1 MRVFALRFAA
11 AGLAVLLVFPVLAQ
25 QPQGRGGRGFG
36 GFGGGMMDAAQLLLN
51 KSVQEELK
59 LTDDQKSALA
69 KVQEKQ
75 QEAMQKA
82 RDAGDREKAR
92 EIFRTVR
99 EETKKEVDKWKE
111 TGLKPEQAKR
121 LRQIELQTMQV
132 RAFADA
138 DVQKELKLTDK
149 QKDEVK
155 EITEGVTKD
164 VTELRNSAQ
173 NPRELFPKI
182 QALQKEAKEKVAG
195 LLTEDQKK
203 TWKEMVGDSFEI
215 KFEGRGGP
223 GGGGGFRKGG
233 KNKQES
239 Q

>member
-11 AGLAVLLVFPVLAQ
+11 AGLAVLLVYPVLAQ
-25 QPQGRGGRGFG
+25 QPGGRGGRGGRG
-36 GFGGGMMDAAQLLLN
+36 GFGGPMDAAQLLLN

-59 LTDDQKSALA
+59 LNDDQKAALA

-75 QEAMQKA
+75 REAMQKA
-82 RDAGDREKAR
+82 FADGDRQKAF
-92 EIFRTVR
+92 ETMRTVR

-111 TGLKPEQAKR
+111 AGGLKPEQAKR
-121 LRQIELQTMQV
+121 LRQIELQNMHF

-138 DVQKELKLTDK
+138 DVQKELKMTDK
-149 QKDEVK
+149 QKEEVK
-155 EITEGVTKD
+155 EVTEGVNKD

-173 NPRELFPKI
+173 NPRELRPKI
-182 QALQKEAKEKVAG
+182 QALEKEATEKVAG

-203 TWKEMVGDSFEI
+203 TWKEMVGEPFEV
-215 KFEGRGGP
+215 KMEGFGGGRGFG
-223 GGGGGFRKGG
+223 KGKG
-233 KNKQES
+233 KQES

>member
-11 AGLAVLLVFPVLAQ
+11 AGLAVLLVYPVLAQ
-25 QPQGRGGRGFG
+25 QPGGRGGRGGRGFG
-36 GFGGGMMDAAQLLLN
+36 GGAMDAAQLLLN

-59 LTDDQKSALA
+59 LTDDQKAALT

-75 QEAMQKA
+75 REAMQKA

-92 EIFRTVR
+92 EVFRTVF

-121 LRQIELQTMQV
+121 LRQIELQNMQF

-138 DVQKELKLTDK
+138 DVQKELKMTDK

-155 EITEGVTKD
+155 EISEGVTKD
-164 VTELRNSAQ
+164 ITELRNSAQ

-182 QALQKEAKEKVAG
+182 QALTKEASEKVAG

-203 TWKEMVGDSFEI
+203 SWKELTGEPFEV
-215 KFEGRGGP
+215 KREFP
-223 GGGGGFRKGG
+223 GGGQGGG
-233 KNKQES
+233 KQRRPGGDQKNQ
-239 Q
+239 